1 MSAGDDLLDE
11 LAAQARGPEA
21 DASWER
27 WEALAEGEDDPSLT
41 DPERREALAPLSDA
55 TLDRLTDAVMATRE
69 PSPDAER
76 VPDVVPIGRRAWPWL
91 AGGLAAAAALALFFA
106 RPSPGDD
113 PLAGYVLTVEA
124 GDRAMRGADD
134 QASRPLGPDSR
145 FELVLRPPTRGA
157 RPEVS
162 TFLVRDGVREPWAV
176 DVQRAEGGAVRIVGR
191 AEELFGDR
199 SGRWRVE
206 VDLRLG
212 DARES
217 FSTEIELTGR

>member
-21 DASWER
+21 DASWQR

-41 DPERREALAPLSDA
+41 DPERREALSPLSDA
-55 TLDRLTDAVMATRE
+55 TLDRLTDAVMTARE
-69 PSPDAER
+69 PSPTAAA
-76 VPDVVPIGRRAWPWL
+76 VAPDVVPIGRRRWPWL
-91 AGGLAAAAALALFFA
+91 AAGLAAAAVALFFA

-124 GDRAMRGADD
+124 GDRAMRGVGDE
-134 QASRPLGPDSR
+134 ASRPLGPDSR
-145 FELVLRPPTRGA
+145 FDLVLRPATRGA

-162 TFLVRDGVREPWAV
+162 TFLVRDGVREPRAV
-176 DVQRAEGGAVRIVGR
+176 EVQRAEGGAVRIVGR
-191 AEELFGDR
+191 AGELFGDR
-199 SGRWRVE
+199 SGQWRVE